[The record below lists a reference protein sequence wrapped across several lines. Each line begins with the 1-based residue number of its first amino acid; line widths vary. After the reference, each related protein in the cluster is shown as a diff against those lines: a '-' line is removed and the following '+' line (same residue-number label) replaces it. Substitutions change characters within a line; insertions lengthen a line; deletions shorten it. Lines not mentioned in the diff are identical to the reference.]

1 MKPAPDPSRNGSRRM
16 ILDHA
21 ARLFRQ
27 RGYAETS
34 LRDIATACGMKTA
47 SLYYHFASKEEI
59 VTEVLN
65 TGVAAVSEEARRRV
79 DVLGSDAAPAERV
92 QAAISA
98 HLHAL
103 LEGDDYTGANIR
115 IFGHVPPHVRVATM
129 QSREQYEQWWR
140 DLLADAAARGAIRP
154 CTDLAHLRLLLLGA
168 MNWSVEWH
176 EPRRDQSV
184 EAVASS
190 LTALALHGVFIQAPK
205 PQKRPRRTKT
215 GKPKPWKP
223 SPA

>member
-1 MKPAPDPSRNGSRRM
+1 M

-34 LRDIATACGMKTA
+34 VRDIATVCGMKTA

-59 VTEVLN
+59 VIEVLN
-65 TGVAAVSEEARRRV
+65 TGVATVSEESRRRV
-79 DVLGSDAAPAERV
+79 DRLGPHAAPAERV

-103 LEGDDYTGANIR
+103 REQDDYTGANIR
-115 IFGHVPPHVRVATM
+115 IFGHVPPHVRAATM
-129 QSREQYEQWWR
+129 HSREQYEQWRR
-140 DLLADAAARGAIRP
+140 DVLADAAARGAIRP
-154 CTDLAHLRLLLLGA
+154 DTDLAHLRLLLLGA

-176 EPRRDQSV
+176 KPRPGKCVGSI
-184 EAVASS
+184 ACS
-190 LTALALHGVFIQAPK
+190 LTTLALRGVFVEGSE
-205 PQKRPRRTKT
+205 PQRRPRHTKI

-223 SPA
+223 SPP